1 MKQNKLIIILLLL
14 FAGLMS
20 LPFLLPGCGALAL
33 VAIVPLLCAQRLAEL
48 NGVKRFFL
56 WYYLAFVLFNALTT
70 WWVCKATVGGGIF
83 AVLANSLFMSLIFTL
98 FIASKKKFRG
108 PVPYIF
114 LAVCW
119 IAWERFYLT
128 YAQVSWPWL
137 VLGNAFGRST
147 GLIQWY
153 EYTGLLGGSLWIWAT
168 NLAIYGIMLSLSDG
182 SFARWNAKARWAS
195 VLGLGLLVLGP
206 VLCSRI
212 IYNSYE
218 EKSEAGQLEVLMAQS
233 NFDPYQKLKSVP
245 QSRQNAQVVDLFQE
259 ELKDRGGEYPQQTTL
274 LMLPETFCSDIW
286 KESPLSSPTFS
297 TFKRE
302 LLDRYPNTNI
312 LFGASCHQMSLSKE
326 KPHILARKLG
336 KDGWYLSYNS
346 AFISDGSGRVD
357 YTDKSKLVVGAEATP
372 YPKLFV
378 PLDDALGGVMGRD
391 IPQGHAKVLNAVEY
405 ASEGKE
411 ISRKIPLG
419 VPICYESIYPEFC
432 TQYVRQGAQL
442 ICVITND
449 GWWGDTPGYRQHFSY
464 SRLRAI
470 ELRRDIARCANTG
483 ISAFIDQRGD
493 VLEQTKWWE
502 PDVLHS
508 KVNLTTY
515 QTFFVRYGDITG
527 RICTL
532 LFLMLLLTLLVKLIT
547 KK

>member
-20 LPFLLPGCGALAL
+20 LPYLLPGCGAVAL
-33 VAIVPLLCAQRLAEL
+33 VALVPLLCAQRLAEI
-48 NGVKRFFL
+48 NGLKRFFC

-83 AVLANSLFMSLIFTL
+83 AVLVNSLYMSLIFTL

-108 PVPYIF
+108 VVPYIF

-128 YAQVSWPWL
+128 NSQISWPWL
-137 VLGNAFGRST
+137 VLGNAFGRTT
-147 GLIQWY
+147 GLVQWY
-153 EYTGLLGGSLWIWAT
+153 EYTGLLGGSLWVWAT
-168 NLAIYGIMLSLSDG
+168 NLSIFGILLSLSDG
-182 SFARWNAKARWAS
+182 SFLRWNAKARFSAA
-195 VLGLGLLVLGP
+195 LGLGLLILGP

-212 IYNSYE
+212 IYNNYE
-218 EKSEAGQLEVLMAQS
+218 EKSDCGELDVLIAQS
-233 NFDPYQKLKSVP
+233 NFDPYQKLHSVP
-245 QSRQNAQVVDLFQE
+245 QALQNKQVVDLFQK
-259 ELKDRGGEYPQQTTL
+259 ELSGREGLFSEQATL

-286 KESPLSSPTFS
+286 KDSPLSSPTFS

-302 LLDRYPNTNI
+302 LLDKYPNTNL
-312 LFGASCHQMSLSKE
+312 LFGASTHQMFYTKE
-326 KPHILARKLG
+326 KPHLLARKL
-336 KDGWYLSYNS
+336 DNSGWYLSFNT
-346 AFISDGSGRVD
+346 AFVSDASGRIE
-357 YTDKSKLVVGAEATP
+357 YTDKSKLVVGAELTP

-378 PLDDALGGVMGRD
+378 PIDDALGGLMGRNV
-391 IPQGHAKVLNAVEY
+391 PQGRAKNLNVVEY
-405 ASEGKE
+405 GPDAKE
-411 ISRKIPLG
+411 IVRKIPVG

-432 TQYVRQGAQL
+432 TQFVRQGAQL

-449 GWWGDTPGYRQHFSY
+449 GWWGDTAGYRQHFSY

-502 PDVLHS
+502 PDLLHS
-508 KVNLTTY
+508 KVNLSSY
-515 QTFFVRYGDITG
+515 QTFFVRYGDIVG

-532 LFLMLLLTLLVKLIT
+532 MFVLLFLTLIVKAIS